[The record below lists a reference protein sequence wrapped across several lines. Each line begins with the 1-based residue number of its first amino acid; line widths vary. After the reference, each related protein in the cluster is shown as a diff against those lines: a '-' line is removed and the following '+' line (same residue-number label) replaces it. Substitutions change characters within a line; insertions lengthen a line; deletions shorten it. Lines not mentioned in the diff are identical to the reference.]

1 MVFGSNLL
9 SVLLMHNVVICIVQ
23 VLLFV
28 NGMGKKEPRPEF
40 LSRPPACLEPS
51 SVVEINSNNSGVGN
65 ERAMAV
71 EARDLQNRLREQVTQ
86 LLGENST
93 FQRLMYK
100 SCNQHRRATYF
111 RRLVQ
116 IRRDFQLL
124 QLLGLPELIETF
136 IQFVTPEKRA
146 TATAKTGSLFP
157 GSRGTEAKQWDRI
170 SVQRRLLGTARLL
183 QQVSSVQLL
192 NVKGQSICP
201 NIELIYAK
209 QMD

>member
-1 MVFGSNLL
+1 MLILMQLPLDFLFWGELLGVFCCRAFFLNSEPVGIQIFVDGFWKYLA

-23 VLLFV
+23 VLLLV

-116 IRRDFQLL
+116 VLYVL
-124 QLLGLPELIETF
+124 
-136 IQFVTPEKRA
+136 
-146 TATAKTGSLFP
+146 
-157 GSRGTEAKQWDRI
+157 
-170 SVQRRLLGTARLL
+170 
-183 QQVSSVQLL
+183 
-192 NVKGQSICP
+192 
-201 NIELIYAK
+201 
-209 QMD
+209 